1 MGIDIYMRWGGQ
13 TEEEKSKQLKGFD
26 TTIGDAGY
34 LREAY
39 HGDPYATKVL
49 VPEAFEQEAEIPVSL
64 LKERLPETIKAA
76 IERNEKIY
84 KKKTDE
90 NSPEVKAYK
99 DFVSLAEMK
108 EKELGKPVR
117 IYASY

>member
-1 MGIDIYMRWGGQ
+1 MGIDIYMRWDGQ
-13 TEEEKSKQLKGFD
+13 TDEEKSRQFKGFD
-26 TTIGDAGY
+26 ITIGNAGY

-39 HGDPYATKVL
+39 HGKPYATRVL
-49 VPEAFEQEAEIPVSL
+49 VPEAFEKETEIPVSL
-64 LKERLPETIKAA
+64 LKKRLPETIEVA

-90 NSPEVKAYK
+90 NSPEVKAFK